1 MRMTI
6 LIVMLACLTQG
17 CAASMAAQ
25 GQNGPDI
32 NVVKRQETRA
42 DMERMLGLP
51 VETLQTSG
59 DEIVELYTVEA
70 RTEPSAARAAGHATA
85 DLFTFGLW
93 EFVGGP
99 IEGYKGRRQRVVV
112 TYNENDEVLAVMTQR
127 NNSDAAVSFK

>member
-32 NVVKRQETRA
+32 DVVKRQETRA

-51 VETLQTSG
+51 VETLQTSD
-59 DEIVELYTVEA
+59 DEIVELYIVEA

-93 EFVGGP
+93 ELVGGP